1 VADGKIDNQVNSFS
15 LPYLLVNPFSILLM
29 QPIISVIV
37 WFTNV
42 GSIRIEPF
50 TFTNGLLMRASIRAF
65 LIVEF
70 IHVITA
76 AEAMVLIVLFLVLL
90 VVGG

>member
-15 LPYLLVNPFSILLM
+15 LSYLLVNPFSILLM

-50 TFTNGLLMRASIRAF
+50 TFINGLLMRASIRAF

-70 IHVITA
+70 THVITA